1 MATIDTE
8 TVLSRA
14 RLALDAAAVGHAMLE
29 GDTEEARF
37 RAHLIRTQA
46 LGLDLDEV
54 ANAALRVIALLPPNE
69 RPIRG
74 IGVAMLHLCDTLQI
88 ER

>member
-8 TVLSRA
+8 TVITRA
-14 RLALDAAAVGHAMLE
+14 RLALDASAVGRALLE
-29 GDTEEARF
+29 DDAEEARF

-46 LGLDLDEV
+46 LDLELDDV
-54 ANAALRVIALLPPNE
+54 ANAALRVIALLPPN
-69 RPIRG
+69 RGPMAG
-74 IGVAMLHLCDTLQI
+74 IGRALLHLCDTLQI